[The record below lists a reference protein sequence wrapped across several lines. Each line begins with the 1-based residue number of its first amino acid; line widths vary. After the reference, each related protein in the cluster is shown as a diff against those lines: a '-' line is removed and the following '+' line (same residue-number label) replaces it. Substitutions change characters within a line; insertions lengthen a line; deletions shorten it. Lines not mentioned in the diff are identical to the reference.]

1 MPGSAFAVTH
11 HAFSSGAGRT
21 SDGNGSHASTL
32 KSPSYTKSVS
42 WQHYHITDVIHFAGL
57 KSVSE
62 SIKDPLS
69 YYQNNVTGTLVLLE
83 EMRAAGVNSFIF
95 SSSATVYG
103 NPDRVPLNE
112 NSRTGG
118 TTNPYGTSKY
128 MVEQILEDF
137 SRAQPEFRIT
147 CLRYFNPVGAH
158 PSGRI
163 GEDPNGIPNNLVPY
177 IAQVTIGR
185 LEVLSVY
192 GNDYPTPD
200 GTGVRDYIHVMD
212 LAHGH
217 LAALDNKDKG
227 DAYKVF
233 NLGTGIGYSVLD
245 LVNAFEKAAQTKIN
259 YRFAPRR
266 GGDIAECWSDP
277 SRARRELGWQA
288 TRTIEEMM
296 RDTWNWQKNNP
307 NGYRS
312 V

>member
-1 MPGSAFAVTH
+1 
-11 HAFSSGAGRT
+11 
-21 SDGNGSHASTL
+21 
-32 KSPSYTKSVS
+32 
-42 WQHYHITDVIHFAGL
+42 
-57 KSVSE
+57 
-62 SIKDPLS
+62 
-69 YYQNNVTGTLVLLE
+69 LE

-200 GTGVRDYIHVMD
+200 G
-212 LAHGH
+212 
-217 LAALDNKDKG
+217 
-227 DAYKVF
+227 
-233 NLGTGIGYSVLD
+233 
-245 LVNAFEKAAQTKIN
+245 
-259 YRFAPRR
+259 
-266 GGDIAECWSDP
+266 
-277 SRARRELGWQA
+277 
-288 TRTIEEMM
+288 
-296 RDTWNWQKNNP
+296 
-307 NGYRS
+307 
-312 V
+312 